1 MYCQKCR
8 APLKLDSS
16 VEDLNPAAFD
26 LLVGLS
32 NPSHLMRAFKL
43 ILYPTGASSQHQ
55 PKNLPASRPA
65 YPQERKQ
72 LYDRVS
78 KNALS
83 PTFKRHVS
91 APRRGDTTSSD
102 AMRSGL
108 SNPAMSFVMLTES
121 QVVPPSVVKS
131 PEDTNPKK
139 QRHDDTS
146 QEITEDEGKAMS
158 QDMERVTRLFE
169 ILSSRSDIDHPICVE
184 CTELLVEG
192 LQHRLEIATKERDA
206 YVGFLKQV
214 NAEMPTEDEVKES
227 QELLAK
233 ARSEEAAAIEELKKL
248 EKEKAAVDE
257 EIAQL
262 EEAARA
268 LDIEEEKFWRE
279 RNDFAMNLAEFQNV
293 RDSVNLQYDHDS
305 QQLEK
310 LQRTNVYNDTF
321 CISHDG
327 KFGTING
334 LRLGRLS
341 NVPVDWPEINA
352 AWGHTVLLLATV
364 ADRLGFKFEGYE
376 LQPMGSTSRIIR
388 YDYPSPAAS
397 RTASQRAITRPPK
410 KSILELYSSG
420 DMPLGL
426 TFMHRKF
433 DTAMEAFL
441 ECMRQLGAFVERETA
456 RQSETGRGLSL
467 PYTIEGEKI
476 GDVSIKLGIAQDD
489 AWSRACKYTLT
500 CCKFLLAHASNIND
514 MTGRRAP

>member
-1 MYCQKCR
+1 MLHV
-8 APLKLDSS
+8 A
-16 VEDLNPAAFD
+16 
-26 LLVGLS
+26 
-32 NPSHLMRAFKL
+32 
-43 ILYPTGASSQHQ
+43 GASSQEQ
-55 PKNLPASRPA
+55 PRNIPASRPA
-65 YPQERKQ
+65 YPQDRKQ

-78 KNALS
+78 RNVLS
-83 PTFKRHVS
+83 PTFKRHIS
-91 APRRGDTTSSD
+91 APRRNETASADT
-102 AMRSGL
+102 MRSGL
-108 SNPAMSFVMLTES
+108 GNPAMSFVMLTES

-139 QRHDDTS
+139 PRHDEVISDM
-146 QEITEDEGKAMS
+146 TEDEGKAMS

-184 CTELLVEG
+184 CTEILVDG
-192 LQHRLEIATKERDA
+192 LQKRLETATRERDA

-214 NAEMPTEDEVKES
+214 NAEIPTEEEVKES
-227 QELLAK
+227 EQLLAK
-233 ARSEEAAAIEELKKL
+233 ARSDEAVAIEELKKL
-248 EKEKAAVDE
+248 EKEKANVDE

-262 EEAARA
+262 EEEARA
-268 LDIEEEKFWRE
+268 LDIEEEKFWSE
-279 RNDFAMNLAEFQNV
+279 RNDFAMKLAEFQNV

-364 ADRLGFKFEGYE
+364 ADRLGFKFDGYE

-388 YDYPSPAAS
+388 YDYASPAAS
-397 RTASQRAITRPPK
+397 RTGSQRGSTRPPK

-433 DTAMEAFL
+433 DIAMEAFL
-441 ECMRQLGAFVERETA
+441 ECMRQLGAFVEKESA
-456 RQSETGRGLSL
+456 RQSETGRGLTL
-467 PYTIEGEKI
+467 PYKIEGEKI

-489 AWSRACKYTLT
+489 AWSRACKFTLT
-500 CCKFLLAHASNIND
+500 CCKFLLAHASNINA
-514 MTGRRAP
+514 MNGRRAS